1 MGTATGITG
10 VSAFAADR
18 RLPRYELQIGGQAV
32 PPSTGR
38 YFPSENPYTGEAWC
52 EVARGDA
59 QDVDRAV
66 RSAHEAQKIWSSLM
80 PAERGQ
86 ALNRLADIVEEKSDY
101 LGELDCRDNGKTLS
115 ELSFQGRFAAG
126 WFRYYAGLADKLQG
140 AVVPPE
146 RPGFFNFTRYEP
158 LGVIGMITPWN
169 SPILLL
175 ANKLAPALAAGNAAV
190 VKPSEFTSAS
200 TIEFAL
206 LCEQAGLPAGLVNVV
221 TGFGSEAGAAL
232 VEHPGVA
239 KIAFTGSEFGGQKI
253 YEKAASGLK
262 YVSLELGGKSPNIVF
277 EDANLEAAA
286 MGALGGIFSAA
297 GQTCVAGSRLL
308 VQRSVHDRIVDR
320 IVEVARGARLGDP
333 MDPDTHIGPIAT
345 PPQYEK
351 VLRYI
356 DIAKAEGAV
365 CVAGGRPSSVGK
377 YFIEPTIFTG
387 VHNQMRIARE
397 EVFGP
402 VLVVIPFDDEEE
414 AYAIANDTDY
424 GLAAGVWTSDMARA
438 IRAAERIRA
447 GNIWVNTYRMGGYS
461 LPFGGF
467 KRSGL
472 GREGGI
478 DALKDFVGVKTIVI
492 GLDPNHA
499 NPFAMR

>member
-1 MGTATGITG
+1 MKTAMENTRI
-10 VSAFAADR
+10 SAVGAGS
-18 RLPRYELQIGGQAV
+18 RLPRYELRIGGQAV
-32 PPSTGR
+32 SPSSNT
-38 YFPSENPYTGEAWC
+38 YFPSENPYTGEVWC
-52 EVARGDA
+52 EVARGNA
-59 QDVDRAV
+59 EDVDRAV
-66 RSAHEAQKIWSSLM
+66 KAAHDAQKIWSNLL
-80 PAERGQ
+80 PAER
-86 ALNRLADIVEEKSDY
+86 ARAMNRLADIVEEKSDY
-101 LGELDCRDNGKTLS
+101 LGELDCRDNGKTLV

-126 WFRYYAGLADKLQG
+126 WLRYYAGLADKLQG
-140 AVVPPE
+140 AVVPLE
-146 RPGFFNFTRYEP
+146 RPGYFSFTRYEP

-169 SPILLL
+169 SPIMLL
-175 ANKLAPALAAGNAAV
+175 ANKLAPALAGGNAAV

-200 TIEFAL
+200 TIEFARL
-206 LCEQAGLPAGLVNVV
+206 FEQAQLPAGLINVV
-221 TGFGSEAGAAL
+221 TGFGSECGAAL
-232 VEHPGVA
+232 VDHPGVA

-286 MGALGGIFSAA
+286 MGALGGIFTAA

-308 VQRSVHDRIVDR
+308 VQRSIHDRLIAR
-320 IVEVARGARLGDP
+320 MVEVARGAKLGDP

-356 DIAKAEGAV
+356 DIAKAEGAH
-365 CVAGGRPSSVGK
+365 CATGGKPSSVGK
-377 YFIEPTIFTG
+377 YFVEPTIFTG
-387 VHNQMRIARE
+387 VNNQMRIARE

-402 VLVVIPFDDEEE
+402 VLAVIPFEDEED

-438 IRAAERIRA
+438 IRATERIRA
-447 GNIWVNTYRMGGYS
+447 GNIWVNTYRMGSYA

-478 DALKDFVGVKTIVI
+478 DAIKDFVGVKSIII
-492 GLDPNHA
+492 GLDPNRA